1 MGNGIYDHY
10 ELKCSKNVSPFIKEW
25 ADGLLFANYRTYIQA
40 SVNGKGKAVG
50 GKERVLYTE
59 HIAFCDTKNHWRFT
73 GVLPLTFESVAKVFS
88 SKVPKV
94 SKTSKE

>member
-1 MGNGIYDHY
+1 M
-10 ELKCSKNVSPFIKEW
+10 SPFIKEW
-25 ADGLLFANYRTYIQA
+25 SDGLLFANYRTYIQA

-59 HIAFCDTKNHWRFT
+59 HTTFCDTKNHLGLT